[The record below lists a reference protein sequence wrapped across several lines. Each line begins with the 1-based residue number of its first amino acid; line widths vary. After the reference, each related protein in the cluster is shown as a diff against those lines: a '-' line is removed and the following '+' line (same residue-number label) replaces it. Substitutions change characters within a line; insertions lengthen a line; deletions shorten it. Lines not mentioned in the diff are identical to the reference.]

1 MQDPVVRKA
10 GNPEV
15 AQNRIGAVIYDFDG
29 TLVNSLSVV
38 VAATNAVLVAHGKPA
53 RPAPEVI
60 AGMVHPTGQRVGG
73 LLGID
78 DPAIQADL
86 AGAFYHAA
94 HRLCEGNAFVYS
106 GIAAAM
112 AEVAGLGL
120 PQGVL
125 SNNQGTLVRRLLDH
139 LDLAHHVAVAF
150 GEEDVPA
157 PKPDPRG
164 VRLAAERLG
173 HAPST
178 CVYVGDTPGD
188 LHTAHA
194 AGMRCIGVSWGI
206 TPRAVLARENFSAL
220 IDHPRELAS
229 VVAKL

>member
-1 MQDPVVRKA
+1 MGITA
-10 GNPEV
+10 
-15 AQNRIGAVIYDFDG
+15 IIYDFDG

-38 VAATNAVLVAHGKPA
+38 VAATNAVLIAHGKPA

-78 DPAIQADL
+78 D
-86 AGAFYHAA
+86 AGAQAELADAFYRAA
-94 HRLCEGNAFVYS
+94 HQLCEGNAFAY
-106 GIAAAM
+106 GGIATAMANIAAA
-112 AEVAGLGL
+112 GI
-120 PQGVL
+120 PQGVV
-125 SNNQGTLVRRLLDH
+125 SNNQGTLVRRLLDQFN
-139 LDLAHHVAVAF
+139 LSRHVAVAF

-173 HAPST
+173 CTPST

-194 AGMRCIGVSWGI
+194 AGMSCIGVTWGI
-206 TPRAVLARENFSAL
+206 TPRAVLARENFTAL
-220 IDHPRELAS
+220 IDHPRELVNAVAS
-229 VVAKL
+229 L